1 MAEILGTHKT
11 DSQKSWAHCDTKFR
25 GTAARR
31 KLWSRPFPALTGVTA
46 FSTPGPC
53 ARNPKAAK
61 VAPVLQPNTGF
72 PMFFASDNWAG
83 VHPDISANL
92 SRHAAGIA
100 TAYGDGDLD
109 RAIYRR
115 FSEIFEREVAVFFV
129 ATGTAANALSMAACN
144 RIGGVAFCHSE
155 AHMNV
160 DEFGAAGF
168 YTGGARMSPVA
179 GPLGR
184 ISPQALDRAIM
195 RYSQDLAPAGQPMA
209 VTITQATEVGTVYT
223 VDDVKAISEVARRH
237 GLPLHMDGARFA
249 NAIAAT
255 DIAPAEMTWKS
266 GVDIISFGGTKN
278 GCWMADAVVV
288 LNPDVAQDLRLLRQR
303 AGQTFSKARLISAQ
317 FEAYF
322 TDELWLRMARHA
334 NGMAARLAET
344 IEDAPAGRLAWLPQ
358 ANEVFAILDRANA
371 EKLQAAGAKFYE
383 WGVPQG
389 FDGHLGDNEAIY
401 RFVASF
407 ATTTQE
413 IDQLGHLIA

>member
-1 MAEILGTHKT
+1 
-11 DSQKSWAHCDTKFR
+11 
-25 GTAARR
+25 
-31 KLWSRPFPALTGVTA
+31 
-46 FSTPGPC
+46 
-53 ARNPKAAK
+53 
-61 VAPVLQPNTGF
+61 
-72 PMFFASDNWAG
+72 
-83 VHPDISANL
+83 
-92 SRHAAGIA
+92 
-100 TAYGDGDLD
+100 
-109 RAIYRR
+109 
-115 FSEIFEREVAVFFV
+115 VFFV
-129 ATGTAANALSMAACN
+129 ATGTAANALSMASLN

-168 YTGGARMSPVA
+168 YTGGARISPVP

-184 ISPQALDRAIM
+184 INPQALDSAIK
-195 RYSQDLAPAGQPMA
+195 RYSQDLAPAGAPMA
-209 VTITQATEVGTVYT
+209 VTITQATEVGTVYA
-223 VDDVKAISEVARRH
+223 VDDIKAIAEVARRH

-255 DIAPAEMTWKS
+255 DISPAAMTWKS

-288 LNPDVAQDLRLLRQR
+288 LNPEIARDLRLLRQR
-303 AGQTFSKARLISAQ
+303 AGQTFSKARFISAQ

-334 NGMAARLAET
+334 NAMAARLAET
-344 IEDAPAGRLAWLPQ
+344 IEDTPAAKLAWLPQ
-358 ANEVFAILDRANA
+358 ANEVFAILDRKRA
-371 EKLQAAGAKFYE
+371 ETLQAAGAKFYE

-413 IDQLGHLIA
+413 IDRLGQLLT

>member
-1 MAEILGTHKT
+1 
-11 DSQKSWAHCDTKFR
+11 
-25 GTAARR
+25 
-31 KLWSRPFPALTGVTA
+31 
-46 FSTPGPC
+46 
-53 ARNPKAAK
+53 
-61 VAPVLQPNTGF
+61 
-72 PMFFASDNWAG
+72 MFFASDNWAG
-83 VHPDISANL
+83 VHPDISTNL

-109 RAIYRR
+109 RAVYRR
-115 FSEIFEREVAVFFV
+115 FSEIFERDVQVFFV
-129 ATGTAANALSMAACN
+129 ATGTAANALSMSALN

-160 DEFGAAGF
+160 DEFGASGF
-168 YTGGARMSPVA
+168 YTGGARMSPVP

-184 ISPQALDRAIM
+184 MNPKALDQAID
-195 RYSQDLAPAGQPMA
+195 RYSRDLVPAGQPMA

-223 VDDVKAISEVARRH
+223 VDDVKAIAEISRRH

-255 DIAPAEMTWKS
+255 GVTPAEMTWKS
-266 GVDIISFGGTKN
+266 GVDIISFGATKN
-278 GCWMADAVVV
+278 GCWMADAVVI
-288 LNPDVAQDLRLLRQR
+288 LNPDVAKDLRLLRQR
-303 AGQTFSKARLISAQ
+303 AGQTFSKARFISAQ

-322 TDELWLRMARHA
+322 TDGLWLRMAGHA
-334 NGMAARLAET
+334 NAMAARLAET

-358 ANEVFAILDRANA
+358 ANEVFAILDHAKA

-389 FDGHLGDNEAIY
+389 FEGHLGDNEAIY

-407 ATTTQE
+407 ATTQQE
-413 IDQLGHLIA
+413 IDQLGHLIG

>member
-1 MAEILGTHKT
+1 MI
-11 DSQKSWAHCDTKFR
+11 
-25 GTAARR
+25 
-31 KLWSRPFPALTGVTA
+31 
-46 FSTPGPC
+46 
-53 ARNPKAAK
+53 
-61 VAPVLQPNTGF
+61 
-72 PMFFASDNWAG
+72 FASDNWAG
-83 VHPDISANL
+83 AHPDISANL

-100 TAYGDGDLD
+100 TAYGDGELD
-109 RAIYRR
+109 RAVYQR

-168 YTGGARMSPVA
+168 YTGGARMSPVP

-184 ISPQALDRAIM
+184 INPQALDRAIM

-223 VDDVKAISEVARRH
+223 VDDVKAVSEVARRH

-255 DIAPAEMTWKS
+255 DISPAEMTWKS

-288 LNPDVAQDLRLLRQR
+288 LNPDVARDLRLLRQR
-303 AGQTFSKARLISAQ
+303 AGQTFSKARFISAQ
-317 FEAYF
+317 FEAYL
-322 TDELWLRMARHA
+322 TDDLWLRMARQA
-334 NGMAARLAET
+334 NAMAARLAET
-344 IEDAPAGRLAWLPQ
+344 IEDAPTGRLAWLPQ
-358 ANEVFAILDRANA
+358 ANEVFAVLDRTNA

-407 ATTTQE
+407 ATTAEDVDRFGQ
-413 IDQLGHLIA
+413 LIAG

>member
-1 MAEILGTHKT
+1 
-11 DSQKSWAHCDTKFR
+11 
-25 GTAARR
+25 
-31 KLWSRPFPALTGVTA
+31 
-46 FSTPGPC
+46 
-53 ARNPKAAK
+53 
-61 VAPVLQPNTGF
+61 
-72 PMFFASDNWAG
+72 
-83 VHPDISANL
+83 
-92 SRHAAGIA
+92 
-100 TAYGDGDLD
+100 
-109 RAIYRR
+109 
-115 FSEIFEREVAVFFV
+115 
-129 ATGTAANALSMAACN
+129 
-144 RIGGVAFCHSE
+144 
-155 AHMNV
+155 
-160 DEFGAAGF
+160 
-168 YTGGARMSPVA
+168 MSPVA

-184 ISPQALDRAIM
+184 ISPQALDRAII

-255 DIAPAEMTWKS
+255 DITPAEMTWKS

>member
-1 MAEILGTHKT
+1 
-11 DSQKSWAHCDTKFR
+11 
-25 GTAARR
+25 
-31 KLWSRPFPALTGVTA
+31 
-46 FSTPGPC
+46 
-53 ARNPKAAK
+53 
-61 VAPVLQPNTGF
+61 
-72 PMFFASDNWAG
+72 MFFASDNWAG
-83 VHPDISANL
+83 VHPDISTNL

-109 RAIYRR
+109 RAVYRR
-115 FSEIFEREVAVFFV
+115 FSEIFERDVQVFFV
-129 ATGTAANALSMAACN
+129 ATGTAANALSMSALN

-160 DEFGAAGF
+160 DEFGASGF
-168 YTGGARMSPVA
+168 YTGGARMSPVP

-184 ISPQALDRAIM
+184 MNPKALDQAIH
-195 RYSQDLAPAGQPMA
+195 RYSRDLVPAGQPMA

-223 VDDVKAISEVARRH
+223 VDDVKAIAEVSRRH

-255 DIAPAEMTWKS
+255 NVSPAEMTWKS
-266 GVDIISFGGTKN
+266 GVDIISFGATKN
-278 GCWMADAVVV
+278 GCWMADAVVI
-288 LNPDVAQDLRLLRQR
+288 LNPDIAKDLRLLRQR
-303 AGQTFSKARLISAQ
+303 AGQTFSKARFISAQ

-322 TDELWLRMARHA
+322 TDGLWLRMAGHA
-334 NGMAARLAET
+334 NAMAARLAEM

-358 ANEVFAILDRANA
+358 ANEVFAILDRAKA
-371 EKLQAAGAKFYE
+371 ETLQAAGAKFYE

-389 FDGHLGDNEAIY
+389 FEGHLGDNEAIY

-407 ATTTQE
+407 ATTQQE